1 MAGSKAY
8 ESLAKKLREL
18 GVRVRED
25 EGSAAPGFVATLPLS
40 TGDALEIE
48 LDRPATLSHLSPET
62 IGLAV
67 LDEQGFCRQAW
78 GLAERVPHFD
88 PLVSAMD
95 SPLGPSLEEAKRGVG
110 GSLLHDGYRYF
121 FGARR
126 TNKGND
132 LIVLAVHAAEEEA
145 ARRDSL
151 RSAREADALKR
162 FGRLLSMNQTLPPLC
177 VAAVHE
183 LSAAA
188 KLAAALLWTV
198 DGDRKALTMAASTG
212 TNRIGISTLG
222 TLALEGSPTCIA
234 EVVGMSAQPFFL
246 DDVRRHVLT
255 QDLEARF
262 CYLSPGGVSIHP
274 LYIAGNVI
282 GVLELIGREGDH
294 GFAELHELFQ
304 TLAEH
309 LALAVNSA
317 MLFESVEKM
326 ANDDALTGIA
336 NHRTLQQFLHSR
348 LAESRRTNGEI
359 GLMMIDVDHFRSFNE
374 EEGHDV
380 GDMVLQHVAQI
391 LRESVRPYDL
401 AARYGGE
408 EFTVVLPGSGIDATL
423 ITAERIR
430 RHVEALPITT
440 RSGRVRH
447 ITVSIG
453 CASFPSQAGEAP
465 ALIQAADSALFQAK
479 REGRNKVVLYSG
491 GANAKRVDELSI
503 DQVWNWVPRRSHS
516 RVRAKVEKLDPLLS
530 RLGKQLG
537 LSDNQ
542 MNVLRALAIIECTYR
557 RLETQGRLHDLQAI
571 RSAEGFRVLL
581 PSLNALGERFDG
593 KGEGGIAG
601 NRIPV
606 LARVLSAA
614 LAFLARGERAFTAD
628 PDRYDPEI
636 VRLIL
641 GQQAAA

>member
-1 MAGSKAY
+1 M
-8 ESLAKKLREL
+8 LREL
-18 GVRVRED
+18 GVGVLGADSPASRH
-25 EGSAAPGFVATLPLS
+25 FVASLPLK
-40 TGDALEIE
+40 TGERLDIE
-48 LDRPATLSHLSPET
+48 LDEPSSLASLSPET
-62 IGLAV
+62 VGLATF
-67 LDEQGFCRQAW
+67 DEKGFCRHAW
-78 GLAERVPHFD
+78 GLAKRIELFG
-88 PLVSAMD
+88 PLVSVFE
-95 SPLGPSLEEAKRGVG
+95 SPLAGILQEAQRGVSGSMLMDGVRYYAG
-110 GSLLHDGYRYF
+110 GRKIGEASELV
-121 FGARR
+121 
-126 TNKGND
+126 
-132 LIVLAVHAAEEEA
+132 ILAVHAADEEA

-162 FGRLLSMNQTLPPLC
+162 FGRLLSMNQTLQPLC

-188 KLAAALLWTV
+188 KLAAALLWTI
-198 DGDRKALTMAASTG
+198 DADRRALTMAASTG
-212 TNRIGISTLG
+212 TNRVGISSLG

-234 EVVGMSAQPFFL
+234 EVVGMSAQPYLL
-246 DDVRRHVLT
+246 DNVRSHVMT
-255 QDLEARF
+255 KDLEARF

-282 GVLELIGREGDH
+282 GVLELIGREGDET
-294 GFAELHELFQ
+294 FAEFHELFQ
-304 TLAEH
+304 TFAEH

-348 LAESRRTNGEI
+348 LAESRRTSGEI
-359 GLMMIDVDHFRSFNE
+359 GLLMIDVDHFRSFNE

-408 EFTVVLPGSGIDATL
+408 EFTVVLPGSGIDST
-423 ITAERIR
+423 ITTAERIR

-440 RSGRVRH
+440 RGGRVRH

-453 CASFPSQAGEAP
+453 CASFPSQASESP

-479 REGRNKVVLYSG
+479 REGRNRVVLYSG
-491 GANAKRVDELSI
+491 GANQRRSEELSI
-503 DQVWNWVPRRSHS
+503 EQVWNWVPRRSHA
-516 RVRAKVEKLDPLLS
+516 RVRTKLEKLEPMLRELG
-530 RLGKQLG
+530 RLLG
-537 LSDNQ
+537 LSENQ
-542 MNVLRALAIIECTYR
+542 AELLRGLAVIECTYR
-557 RLETQGRLHDLQAI
+557 RLKQQGRLHDLQAI

-581 PSLNALGERFDG
+581 PSLNALDERFDG
-593 KGEGGIAG
+593 KGESGIAG

-606 LARVLSAA
+606 LARVLTAA
-614 LAFLARGERAFTAD
+614 LAYQARGERAFTAD
-628 PDRYDPEI
+628 PERYDPEI
-636 VRLIL
+636 VRMIL
-641 GQQAAA
+641 ARQAAA

>member
-1 MAGSKAY
+1 MAGTEGNEVLA
-8 ESLAKKLREL
+8 SLLREH
-18 GVRVRED
+18 GVRVRGTD
-25 EGSAAPGFVATLPLS
+25 DSGAPRFVAHLPVNS
-40 TGDALEIE
+40 GDPLEIE
-48 LDRPATLSHLSPET
+48 LDAPGTLGFLSAET
-62 IGLAV
+62 VGLAV
-67 LDEQGFCRQAW
+67 LDKDGFCRSSW
-78 GLAERVPHFD
+78 GLAERLPSFD
-88 PLVSAMD
+88 PLKSAFD
-95 SPLGPSLEEAKRGVG
+95 SPIASLLEAAGRGVSS
-110 GSLLHDGYRYF
+110 SLLHQSTRYF
-121 FGARR
+121 VSPR
-126 TNKGND
+126 TGPAGRET
-132 LIVLAVHAAEEEA
+132 IVLVVQAAEEEA
-145 ARRDSL
+145 AHRKSV
-151 RSAREADALKR
+151 RSEREADALRR
-162 FGRLLSMNQTLPPLC
+162 FGRLLSMNQTLQPLC

-188 KLAAALLWTV
+188 KLAAALLWTI
-198 DGDRKALTMAASTG
+198 DADRKALTMVASTG
-212 TNRIGISTLG
+212 TNRVGISTLG
-222 TLALEGSPTCIA
+222 TLALHGSPTCIA
-234 EVVGMSAQPFFL
+234 EVVGMSAQPYYL
-246 DDVRRHVLT
+246 DDVRSHVLT

-262 CYLSPGGVSIHP
+262 CYLSPGAVSIHP

-282 GVLELIGREGDH
+282 GVLELIGREGDDD
-294 GFAELHELFQ
+294 FSEYHELFQ

-408 EFTVVLPGSGIDATL
+408 EFTVVLPGSGIDSTL
-423 ITAERIR
+423 VTAERIR

-453 CASFPSQAGEAP
+453 CASFPSQAGEASI
-465 ALIQAADSALFQAK
+465 LIQAADSALFQAK
-479 REGRNKVVLYSG
+479 REGRNRVVLYSG
-491 GANAKRVDELSI
+491 GASQKRSEDLSLEL
-503 DQVWNWVPRRSHS
+503 VWNWVPRRSHS
-516 RVRAKVEKLDPLLS
+516 RVQAKLD
-530 RLGKQLG
+530 RLEPVFLELGRQLG
-537 LSDNQ
+537 LSENQ
-542 MNVLRALAIIECTYR
+542 MNLLRGLAIIECTYR
-557 RLETQGRLHDLQAI
+557 RLKNQGRLHDLQAI
-571 RSAEGFRVLL
+571 RNADGFRVLL
-581 PSLNALGERFDG
+581 PSLNAIDERFDG
-593 KGEGGIAG
+593 KGEGGMAG

-606 LARVLSAA
+606 LARVLAAA
-614 LAFLARGERAFTAD
+614 LAFQSRGERAFTAD
-628 PDRYDPEI
+628 PERFDPEI
-636 VRLIL
+636 VRMIL